1 MRKLQMEG
9 CVNVANYV
17 DKQQFIGDLTDA
29 FKSVLTVSDMEKVQS
44 ALLGVLS
51 GYEITRISEGDKVA
65 ASADYLQ
72 MYIDAKAIEGRTQK
86 TIARYQY
93 IMNQFFNK
101 ENVTAQETTVFHIRD
116 YFMREKNRG
125 ISDSTIAGYRDV
137 FNSFFGWL
145 FNEGMIPKNPCA
157 NIGTIK
163 QEKKVRK
170 PFSSIEIQKMLDACD
185 TLRDKAIIMF
195 LLNTGCRISELCGV
209 NAEDVDL
216 NRRECVVYG
225 KGRKERTIFFDEV
238 TAWVLAEHMKAEHI
252 DGALFFGKGTK
263 RLHAGGVRK
272 MLKNIGAKSGVENV
286 HPHRFRRTFATNV
299 INHGMAIQD
308 VAAILGHEKLDT
320 TMRYIY
326 QSKERTKNAY
336 EQHTA

>member
-1 MRKLQMEG
+1 M
-9 CVNVANYV
+9 ANYV
-17 DKQQFIGDLTDA
+17 DKQQFISELSDA
-29 FKSVLTVSDMEKVQS
+29 LKSVLTVTEMDKVQS
-44 ALLGVLS
+44 ALLSVLS
-51 GYEITRISEGDKVA
+51 GYNVTRSNNKDAAA
-65 ASADYLQ
+65 ASSDYLQ
-72 MYIDAKAIEGRTQK
+72 MYIDAKTIEGRTPK

-93 IMNQFFNK
+93 ILNQFFNR
-101 ENVTAQETTVFHIRD
+101 ENVTAQEATVFHIRD
-116 YFMREKNRG
+116 YFMKEKSRG
-125 ISDSTIAGYRDV
+125 ISDSTISGYRDV

-145 FNEGMIPKNPCA
+145 FAEGMIPKNPCA

-170 PFSSIEIQKMLDACD
+170 PFSSIEIQKMLDSCD

-195 LLNTGCRISELCGV
+195 LLNTGCRISELCNV
-209 NAEDVDL
+209 NIDDVDL
-216 NRRECVVYG
+216 TRRECIVYG

-238 TAWVLAEHMKAEHI
+238 TAWVLSEHMKTI
-252 DGALFFGKGTK
+252 SINGALFNGKGTV
-263 RLHAGGVRK
+263 RLHPGGVRK
-272 MLKNIGAKSGVENV
+272 MLKSIESKSGVENV

-336 EQHTA
+336 EAHTA

>member
-1 MRKLQMEG
+1 M
-9 CVNVANYV
+9 ANYV

-72 MYIDAKAIEGRTQK
+72 MYIDAKTIEGRTPK

-137 FNSFFGWL
+137 FNS
-145 FNEGMIPKNPCA
+145 
-157 NIGTIK
+157 
-163 QEKKVRK
+163 
-170 PFSSIEIQKMLDACD
+170 
-185 TLRDKAIIMF
+185 
-195 LLNTGCRISELCGV
+195 
-209 NAEDVDL
+209 
-216 NRRECVVYG
+216 
-225 KGRKERTIFFDEV
+225 
-238 TAWVLAEHMKAEHI
+238 
-252 DGALFFGKGTK
+252 FFGKGTK

>member
-1 MRKLQMEG
+1 M
-9 CVNVANYV
+9 ANYV
-17 DKQQFIGDLTDA
+17 DKQQFISDLSDA
-29 FKSVLTVSDMEKVQS
+29 FKSVLTVAEMEKVQS
-44 ALLGVLS
+44 VLLEVVS
-51 GYEITRISEGDKVA
+51 AYDVTKHSAEDTVA

-72 MYIDAKAIEGRTQK
+72 MYIDAKTIEGRTPK
-86 TIARYQY
+86 TIAHYQY
-93 IMNQFFNK
+93 VMNQFFNREK
-101 ENVTAQETTVFHIRD
+101 VTAQSTTVFHIRD
-116 YFMREKNRG
+116 FFMKEKSRG

-170 PFSSIEIQKMLDACD
+170 PFTAVEIQKMLETAD
-185 TLRDKAIIMF
+185 TLRDKTIIMF
-195 LLNTGCRISELCGV
+195 LLNTGCRISELCGI

-216 NRRECVVYG
+216 TRRECVVYG

-238 TAWVLAEHMKAEHI
+238 TGWLLAEHMKTMHI
-252 DGALFFGKGTK
+252 DGALFYGKGTV

-272 MLKNIGAKSGVENV
+272 MLKGIEAKSGVENV

-326 QSKERTKNAY
+326 QSKERTKYAY

>member
-1 MRKLQMEG
+1 MEG

-17 DKQQFIGDLTDA
+17 DKQQFLVDLTDA
-29 FKSVLTVSDMEKVQS
+29 FKSVLTVTEMEKVQS
-44 ALLGVLS
+44 ALLGVLP
-51 GYEITRISEGDKVA
+51 GYEITRISKEDTVA

-72 MYIDAKAIEGRTQK
+72 MYIDAKTIEGRTPK

-145 FNEGMIPKNPCA
+145 FAEGMIPKNPCA

-216 NRRECVVYG
+216 HRRECVVYG

-238 TAWVLAEHMKAEHI
+238 TAWVLAEHMEREHI

>member
-1 MRKLQMEG
+1 MG
-9 CVNVANYV
+9 NYV
-17 DKQQFIGDLTDA
+17 DKQQFINELSDA
-29 FKSVLTVSDMEKVQS
+29 LKSVLTVTEMDKVQS
-44 ALLGVLS
+44 ALLSVLS
-51 GYEITRISEGDKVA
+51 GYDVTRSSNKDAVA
-65 ASADYLQ
+65 ASSDYLQ
-72 MYIDAKAIEGRTQK
+72 MYIDAKTIEGRTPK

-93 IMNQFFNK
+93 ILNQFFNR

-116 YFMREKNRG
+116 YFMKEKSRG
-125 ISDSTIAGYRDV
+125 ISDSTISGYRDV

-145 FNEGMIPKNPCA
+145 FAEGMIPKNPCA

-170 PFSSIEIQKMLDACD
+170 PFSSIEIQKMLDSCD

-195 LLNTGCRISELCGV
+195 LLNTGCRISELCNV
-209 NAEDVDL
+209 NIEDVDL
-216 NRRECVVYG
+216 TRRECIVYG

-238 TAWVLAEHMKAEHI
+238 TAWVLSEHMKTI
-252 DGALFFGKGTK
+252 SINGALFNGKGTV
-263 RLHAGGVRK
+263 RLHPGGVRK
-272 MLKNIGAKSGVENV
+272 MLKSIESKSGVENV

-336 EQHTA
+336 EAHTA